1 LWWFAM
7 EHALSL
13 SSTPATTGWPGG
25 GGGEKVT
32 GVPTGGGGGE
42 GDGGG
47 DESTGVP
54 TGGGGDLTAE
64 HAGPDMKNCS
74 CDEHATVP

>member
-1 LWWFAM
+1 
-7 EHALSL
+7 LSL
-13 SSTPATTGWPGG
+13 SSTPATVGWPGG
-25 GGGEKVT
+25 GGGGDATT

-54 TGGGGDLTAE
+54 TGGGGDLVAE
-64 HAGPDMKNCS
+64 HAGPDTKNCS
-74 CDEHATVP
+74 CEAHAAVP